1 MMYRWI
7 VFFFILGTGFC
18 PAQNNTLIINAGFGG
33 GTYTTGDS
41 VFVLAN
47 PAPVGFVF
55 SKWLTN
61 TALSDTFCVATKVKA
76 LDTDAV
82 LSPVFIPAPV
92 WNSNHEVIN
101 GSNVYSYF
109 PASPGQ
115 LRGLI
120 LFFHGSNG
128 NAGSWF
134 NKVENRIF
142 LNTAVEHGY
151 AVMATESVDR
161 ITGGSQPWQWNN
173 ALTINGN
180 PDILNINHI
189 LDTFKTRGWI
199 NTDTRLFGVGFSQ
212 GSGFCSIIAAL
223 KNFSAN
229 NLGATPGINAV
240 IAQTLSPTYWMA
252 SRQDENADPQR
263 LNKCISNYNTLVS
276 RGISA
281 ELHIH
286 EPFPVT
292 PNRFWRIPGV
302 DSLSSVDIYNR
313 LKINGYL
320 DNQNFINFNPDAQT
334 GWKSVMQPTYN
345 AVLNDIEDQVIICYT
360 EHKFHSDQVHY
371 ILQFFDLFAKP
382 VTTDATAFHSTSFP
396 YTVVPNPFA
405 DHISL
410 LPPLKTEYVV
420 LYDAQGR
427 TIFMGKNIDLQD
439 FTALNK
445 GFYVLQIFNENGAH
459 LQTIQLIKP

>member
-1 MMYRWI
+1 MIYRWI
-7 VFFFILGTGFC
+7 FLFFFLGTGFC
-18 PAQNNTLIINAGFGG
+18 AAQNNNLIVNAGFGG
-33 GTYTTGDS
+33 GMYTLGDS

-47 PAPVGFVF
+47 PAKAGFVF

-76 LDTDAV
+76 LNTDAV

-92 WNSNHEVIN
+92 WNFNNEMIN
-101 GSNVYSYF
+101 GSKVYSYF
-109 PASPGQ
+109 PAGPGL

-128 NAGSWF
+128 NGASWF
-134 NKVENRIF
+134 NKVENRNF

-173 ALTINGN
+173 AVTINSN
-180 PDILNINHI
+180 PDILNINYI

-199 NTDTRLFGVGFSQ
+199 NADTRLFGVGFSQ

-223 KNFSAN
+223 KNFNAN
-229 NLGATPGINAV
+229 SLGATPGINAV

-276 RGISA
+276 RGIPA
-281 ELHIH
+281 ELHIQ

-292 PNRFWRIPGV
+292 PNRFWRIPSV
-302 DSLSSVDIYNR
+302 DSSSSVDIYNR

-320 DNQNFINFNPDAQT
+320 NDHDFVNFNPDAQT
-334 GWKSVMQPTYN
+334 SWKLVMQPTYN
-345 AVLNDIEDQVIICYT
+345 SVLDDIEDQVIISYT

-371 ILQFFDLFAKP
+371 ILQFFDLFANI
-382 VTTDATAFHSTSFP
+382 VATDVSVITSTSRS
-396 YTVVPNPFA
+396 YYVVPNPFT
-405 DHISL
+405 DHITL
-410 LPPLKTEYVV
+410 LPSLGTEYTI
-420 LYDAQGR
+420 LKDAQGR
-427 TIFMGKNIDLQD
+427 TVFTGKNIDLQN
-439 FTALNK
+439 FTSLSK
-445 GFYVLQIFNENGAH
+445 GFYLLQIFNENGAYT
-459 LQTIQLIKP
+459 QTIKLIKS